1 MQLRQSLPRQW
12 IESVAR
18 VLSGLGLTPNMVS
31 LLGFGVS
38 LGASALLALGY
49 LAWGGVLVL
58 LAGFADMLDGALARL
73 TQRATP
79 FGALLDSTLD
89 RLSEAAVLFGLLLFY
104 LPRGASQEVALV
116 YLVVVGSV
124 MVSYIRA
131 RAEGLGWEC
140 SVGILT
146 RPERVV
152 LLSLGLIL
160 GLVLP
165 ALWLLA
171 VLSYVTAGQRLFYLW
186 QKYRTSSLKSEA
198 PAALKSRS

>member
-1 MQLRQSLPRQW
+1 MQVRQALPRQW
-12 IESVAR
+12 LEPVVRALAWLR
-18 VLSGLGLTPNMVS
+18 LSPNMVS
-31 LLGFGVS
+31 ALGFALS
-38 LGASALLALGY
+38 LGAALLLALGY

-58 LAGFADMLDGALARL
+58 LAGIADMLDGALARL

-89 RLSEAAVLFGLLLFY
+89 RLSEAAVLLGLLLFY
-104 LPRGASQEVALV
+104 LGQGAFQEVVLV
-116 YLVVVGSV
+116 YVVVVSSV

-140 SVGILT
+140 SVGLLA

-160 GLVLP
+160 GLTQP

-171 VLSYVTAGQRLFYLW
+171 ILSSFTVGQRLFYLW
-186 QKYRTSSLKSEA
+186 QKARAASPASRTS
-198 PAALKSRS
+198 